1 MDLDLQ
7 NIMEIKQIREL
18 ISHKKNLLRF
28 FDELIDVKNIQVNE
42 KVMNADYDLDND
54 TLYSSDSDSSADP
67 TQST

>member
-54 TLYSSDSDSSADP
+54 TLYSSDSDYSP